1 MIYLFISMLVIHE
14 VLEMLIVINWKLTA
28 ILMMTITF
36 VIHHLDHTF
45 TTTLKTVFTLDIIK
59 YLIEL
64 LIFISVL
71 NINIYMP
78 KKFIF
83 IIDLF

>member
-36 VIHHLDHTF
+36 AIHHLDHTF